1 MNASSTTW
9 RVWIIMQYDTCILQA
24 QFVIEAGGA
33 RALNT
38 APRSFTFTSLVIQN
52 VAGLHV
58 SLVASVFWLYFCSF
72 QEAYAFWICSTH
84 LPMWLLDSDSDKYV
98 EVEACRSTCLMV
110 EKRCPFLIKGTED
123 DMASGNPSFMCKGKG
138 GGNLDKSWSTTSR
151 RLSLKDA
158 QLPSLFLSMH
168 FLSHWLFCQCND
180 STRTAP
186 PPPSPCAPSSRAAEL
201 EIPNCQPRYTT
212 LAIPDKAV
220 GSYCTP
226 RQILA
231 KKSWAQNL
239 LALPSSRSFASYQ
252 TYTSKDLD
260 LQSQKSTF

>member
-1 MNASSTTW
+1 MIQSRHIIISCIDECIGFHFQLIWKVTQDFKLYKSCCSFGIMNASSTTW

-123 DMASGNPSFMCKGKG
+123 DMASGNPSFMCKGNGEK
-138 GGNLDKSWSTTSR
+138 NLDKSWSTS
-151 RLSLKDA
+151 
-158 QLPSLFLSMH
+158 
-168 FLSHWLFCQCND
+168 
-180 STRTAP
+180 
-186 PPPSPCAPSSRAAEL
+186 
-201 EIPNCQPRYTT
+201 
-212 LAIPDKAV
+212 
-220 GSYCTP
+220 
-226 RQILA
+226 
-231 KKSWAQNL
+231 
-239 LALPSSRSFASYQ
+239 
-252 TYTSKDLD
+252 
-260 LQSQKSTF
+260 

>member
-1 MNASSTTW
+1 MYHQQIQFQGWTCDTVSTYHHQLYWWMYWFSLSADLKSYTGFQTIQKLLQFGNNECSTTW
-9 RVWIIMQYDTCILQA
+9 RVWIIMQYDTCILPA
-24 QFVIEAGGA
+24 QFVRVAGGA

-123 DMASGNPSFMCKGKG
+123 DMASGNPSFMCKGKRG
-138 GGNLDKSWSTTSR
+138 KILTNVGLLCTS
-151 RLSLKDA
+151 
-158 QLPSLFLSMH
+158 
-168 FLSHWLFCQCND
+168 
-180 STRTAP
+180 
-186 PPPSPCAPSSRAAEL
+186 
-201 EIPNCQPRYTT
+201 
-212 LAIPDKAV
+212 
-220 GSYCTP
+220 
-226 RQILA
+226 
-231 KKSWAQNL
+231 
-239 LALPSSRSFASYQ
+239 
-252 TYTSKDLD
+252 
-260 LQSQKSTF
+260 

>member
-123 DMASGNPSFMCKGKG
+123 DMASGNPSFMCKGNGEK
-138 GGNLDKSWSTTSR
+138 KSWQK
-151 RLSLKDA
+151 LVDFVVSLKLLCLL
-158 QLPSLFLSMH
+158 LPNFPLF
-168 FLSHWLFCQCND
+168 FCQCTFYHIDFSVNATILLP
-180 STRTAP
+180 STARTAP
-186 PPPSPCAPSSRAAEL
+186 PASPAE
-201 EIPNCQPRYTT
+201 
-212 LAIPDKAV
+212 
-220 GSYCTP
+220 
-226 RQILA
+226 
-231 KKSWAQNL
+231 
-239 LALPSSRSFASYQ
+239 
-252 TYTSKDLD
+252 
-260 LQSQKSTF
+260 

>member
-1 MNASSTTW
+1 MIRSRDIISCIDECIGFHFQLIWKVTQDFKLYKSCCSFGIMNASSTTW

-138 GGNLDKSWSTTSR
+138 GKILTKVGLLLLVDFHWRTPNF
-151 RLSLKDA
+151 
-158 QLPSLFLSMH
+158 PLF
-168 FLSHWLFCQCND
+168 FCQCTFYHIDFSVNA
-180 STRTAP
+180 TILPAP
-186 PPPSPCAPSSRAAEL
+186 HRHRPPHARRVVEQ
-201 EIPNCQPRYTT
+201 PN
-212 LAIPDKAV
+212 
-220 GSYCTP
+220 
-226 RQILA
+226 
-231 KKSWAQNL
+231 
-239 LALPSSRSFASYQ
+239 
-252 TYTSKDLD
+252 
-260 LQSQKSTF
+260 